1 MPPSGLESALVSIM
15 NHEVRVVKPTDK
27 LLIIAQPHEPT
38 MIDLDH
44 LCTAVDKFKGNTNSA
59 LILPHETKLCIV
71 DKKAEIELHNEITTK
86 PLKNMINDLTL
97 SLSMWHGK
105 YPFDADH
112 IYKQKIMINNASI
125 LIGRP
130 RTDNE
135 LKAMLDREPD
145 NITLT
150 VDQQYASELFEE
162 LCTIKPEPTPMDA
175 SEPVTERHS
184 AVESLISQLSTIL
197 YGDKDE

>member
-1 MPPSGLESALVSIM
+1 MENETFLKKDE
-15 NHEVRVVKPTDK
+15 K
-27 LLIIAQPHEPT
+27 
-38 MIDLDH
+38 
-44 LCTAVDKFKGNTNSA
+44 
-59 LILPHETKLCIV
+59 LILFAPENASSEFLDSISNGIDRFVSGNATALCFPSNVKRIIV
-71 DKKAEIELHNEITTK
+71 DKEAQVEFKTSAETVIKQMKDT
-86 PLKNMINDLTL
+86 INDLTL

-135 LKAMLDREPD
+135 LKAMLNREPD

-150 VDQQYASELFEE
+150 VDKQYASELFEE
-162 LCTIKPEPTPMDA
+162 LCTIKPESTPIDA
-175 SEPVTERHS
+175 SEPMTERHP
-184 AVESLISQLSTIL
+184 AVESLISQLSSIL